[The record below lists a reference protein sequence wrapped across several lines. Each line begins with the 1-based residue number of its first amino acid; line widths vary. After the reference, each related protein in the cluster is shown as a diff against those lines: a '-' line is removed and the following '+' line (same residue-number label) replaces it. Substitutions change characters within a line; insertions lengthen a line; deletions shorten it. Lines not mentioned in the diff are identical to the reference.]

1 MAEPVKKEW
10 LEIGQRLEA
19 VRRVLDIPT
28 KKEFAARA
36 GIGEQTYG
44 PWANGRREISKDG
57 VRKMIAR
64 YGLTWEY
71 IYFGNKDA
79 LPHKIAKDL

>member
-1 MAEPVKKEW
+1 MADPVKEW
-10 LEIGQRLEA
+10 VEIGRRLEA
-19 VRRVLDIPT
+19 VRRVLGIQT
-28 KKEFAARA
+28 KKQFAEDA

-57 VRKMIAR
+57 VKKLIAR

-71 IYFGNKDA
+71 IYFGNKDD